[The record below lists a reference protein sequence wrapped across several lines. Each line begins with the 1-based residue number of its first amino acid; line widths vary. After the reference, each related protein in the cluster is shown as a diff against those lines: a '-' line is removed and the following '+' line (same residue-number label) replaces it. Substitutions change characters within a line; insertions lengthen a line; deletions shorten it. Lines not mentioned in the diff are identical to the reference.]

1 MRHFLCVTLAPGALS
16 RRVTSRSTGAEL
28 IALARAPQRFA
39 PASRGA
45 RTAAVDVAA
54 VAVAADVHLL
64 AAATAV
70 VEPMGR
76 FGQDARSPADWTTP
90 CIAGI
95 KAMQTCASRAPAC
108 RRPGVLAKESARAFA
123 FCAPLSITERA
134 RVRLDVRRSHHRRA
148 MPRSCGVAPAKRSV
162 VVSPGRGPRDIHRG
176 ARLRASQAPP
186 ARRRGYPCARA
197 YRRRGSLPPRR

>member
-28 IALARAPQRFA
+28 IALARAQERFA

-123 FCAPLSITERA
+123 FLRA
-134 RVRLDVRRSHHRRA
+134 REA
-148 MPRSCGVAPAKRSV
+148 
-162 VVSPGRGPRDIHRG
+162 
-176 ARLRASQAPP
+176 
-186 ARRRGYPCARA
+186 
-197 YRRRGSLPPRR
+197 